1 MLRRLAIAAL
11 ALGFALE
18 AAAGEP
24 PAAPAA
30 AIRASLDIRMN
41 GQPKGDSLVLIDG
54 EDAWLPI
61 EALAGYGVQSFE
73 GVRRKQ
79 DGREWVSLRSL
90 APQLRFALDERTLTL
105 DLTVGPA
112 LMAAGRV
119 DIGNARP
126 SGTLMGDATTGFLN
140 YAGQVDLQ
148 GMASGFGEV
157 GVSSGPAALTSAF
170 SVGPT
175 GTPVRG
181 ISAFTY
187 DFLSRLETL
196 VVGDAVVSAGAI
208 GSAGVVG
215 GVTFATNFHLDP

>member
-24 PAAPAA
+24 LAAPAA

-112 LMAAGRV
+112 LLAAGRV
-119 DIGNARP
+119 DIGYQRP

-148 GMASGFGEV
+148 RLASGFGEV
-157 GVSSGPAALTSAF
+157 GVSSGPALSPLHSPSGRPERRCGASPPSPTTSSPGSRRWWWVTQSYLLA
-170 SVGPT
+170 
-175 GTPVRG
+175 R
-181 ISAFTY
+181 SA
-187 DFLSRLETL
+187 RLAWWE
-196 VVGDAVVSAGAI
+196 A
-208 GSAGVVG
+208 
-215 GVTFATNFHLDP
+215 